1 MSINSGDLIAHFNKL
16 WPLDGAES
24 WDAPGLIVG
33 SENRRISR
41 VLLSVDVTSEVVS
54 EAIDGQFDLILSHH
68 PFIMRGVSS
77 IAETTEKGSVLSRAI
92 RSGVDL
98 YAAHTNADI
107 VNHGVSAAL
116 ANSLGI
122 TDAVALEPFGAP
134 VGHGRIGT
142 LPEPIKLGEFARLVS
157 RVLPSTA
164 QGVKVSGNY
173 DRLVQRIA
181 VCGGAGDSFIEAAE
195 SAGADVYLTSDL
207 RHHPT
212 QDSRERSLISPNEMS
227 LIDVAHWAGEWLWL
241 ERAAEQLT
249 SEFSTVQFVVSHLR
263 TDPWDF
269 LVTQ

>member
-16 WPLDGAES
+16 WPLEGAES

-54 EAIDGQFDLILSHH
+54 EAIDGQFDLVLSHH

-77 IAETTEKGSVLSRAI
+77 LAESTAKGSVLTQAI

-107 VNHGVSAAL
+107 VEHGVSAAL

-122 TDAVALEPFGAP
+122 TEAVALEPAGEA
-134 VGHGRIGT
+134 VGHGRIGA
-142 LPEPIKLGEFARLVS
+142 LPAPVKLGEFARLVS

-164 QGVKVSGNY
+164 QGVRVSGDY

-181 VCGGAGDSFIEAAE
+181 VCGGAGDSFIAAAE
-195 SAGADVYLTSDL
+195 SAAADVYLTSDL
-207 RHHPT
+207 RHHPV
-212 QDSRERSLISPNEMS
+212 QDSRERSILSGNDMA
-227 LIDVAHWAGEWLWL
+227 LIDIAHWAGEWLWL
-241 ERAAEQLT
+241 ELAAEQL
-249 SEFSTVQFVVSHLR
+249 SKEFSTVQFVVSHLR